1 MKREPD
7 ITWRLPGATPNA
19 RRLRREETDAERK
32 LWSELRN
39 RRLGGYKF
47 TRQVPLGP
55 YIVDFLCRP
64 RRLVIELDGDQHA
77 WSDTDDIR
85 TGFLNRNGYSVLRF

>member
-1 MKREPD
+1 MTGEPD
-7 ITWRLPGATPNA
+7 ITRRLPGATPKA